1 MIYKF
6 KCEYCNTTED
16 VEMRMSEYTDEQYCP
31 ICNNKMVRDIS
42 SYTTAGAIWKTSG
55 AYGKHSD

>member
-6 KCEYCNTTED
+6 KCEHCNTTED
-16 VEMRMSEYTDEQYCP
+16 VEMRMSEYTDEQYCH

-42 SYTTAGAIWKTSG
+42 S
-55 AYGKHSD
+55 